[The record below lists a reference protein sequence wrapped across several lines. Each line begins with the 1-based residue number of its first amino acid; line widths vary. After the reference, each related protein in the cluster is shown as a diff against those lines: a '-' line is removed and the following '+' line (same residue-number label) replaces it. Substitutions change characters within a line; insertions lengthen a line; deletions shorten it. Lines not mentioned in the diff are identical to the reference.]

1 MKTNVK
7 KAIVYI
13 IGAIATA
20 LSILFGLTSCEVSRT
35 IATSAESYS
44 KGDTAVVITTKTIE
58 TYTGHKRE
66 PVIN

>member
-1 MKTNVK
+1 MTTNQK

-13 IGAIATA
+13 VGAIAAA
-20 LSILFGLTSCEVSRT
+20 LSILFGFTSCEVSRT

-58 TYTGHKRE
+58 TYTGHKKGS
-66 PVIN
+66 VGD